1 MYLEKTN
8 LIFAT
13 SSRVHLRNERVTLLE
28 TVYNFHLKPS
38 LATDNNNDANE
49 NNDIRNILYFSY
61 LYLNSQII
69 NKYIYIYMYKRN
81 SNPPTFN
88 PEMARLDSRS
98 AILHNFSTWPSSVSY
113 CQFFLIAQFL
123 VSPQDVL
130 PIHFYT
136 SRRLK
141 REFFLQEA
149 AIMLGRVQWLFIG

>member
-1 MYLEKTN
+1 
-8 LIFAT
+8 
-13 SSRVHLRNERVTLLE
+13 
-28 TVYNFHLKPS
+28 
-38 LATDNNNDANE
+38 
-49 NNDIRNILYFSY
+49 
-61 LYLNSQII
+61 
-69 NKYIYIYMYKRN
+69 MYKRN